1 MRRAWLAEFGVVRR
15 IPTIDARNRDLTG
28 FPEGSAAGQAKQKAS
43 KPGRIRVP
51 FIRVLLAVTLA
62 ALAGGGIAWLLD
74 SRSTAEMCWAA
85 GTVAAIVPSLWWVV
99 SALRQGRLGVDI
111 IAVLSLIG
119 ALAVREY
126 LAGALIGVMLATGR
140 ALEAAAERRA
150 AKDLR
155 SLLDRA
161 PRRARRRTPE
171 GVVTVPLDEVA
182 VDDVLVIGPGEMV
195 PVDAR
200 IVSGSATLDESVLTG
215 ESAQVERRSGE
226 EVRSGAM
233 NAGAAVEIRATA
245 TASNSTYAGIV
256 RLAQEAA
263 AESAPVVRFAD
274 RIAAWFVPLALSAAG
289 LAWLFAGLA
298 ERAVAVLV
306 VATPCPLLLAAP
318 VAIVSGLS
326 RASRLGVVI
335 RGGGPLEILGRATT
349 LVLDKTGTLTTGR
362 PRGTDIVA
370 GPGRTAAEVLRIAA
384 SADQFSPHV
393 LARAILDEAATRGL
407 SLSFPTDV
415 VEDAGKGITA
425 TVDGHRVTVGNHA
438 LPPDPPQWAAAVLS
452 RARFDGAGVVWVNI
466 DGELAGAILL
476 IDPIR
481 PDAPRTIR
489 RLRVAGITRL
499 VMLTGDRPA
508 PAEQIGAVLGLDEVR
523 AQQSPADKVAGV
535 CAEKSNAITAMVG
548 DGVNDAPAL
557 AAASVGIAMGAH
569 GSSASSEAADIVL
582 TTDRLDRVADAMTI
596 ARRSRGIALQ
606 SAATG
611 MGLSLLAM
619 GFAAVGLLPPAI
631 GALLQEAID
640 VAVILNA
647 LRALHSDS
655 GTPALGAKTEELI
668 RGFSA
673 DHDRMRD
680 DLSML
685 RDAGHQLASGDRA
698 AALTSLRRADAF
710 LRQTVLPHE
719 HAEDRKLYP
728 ALAGPLGSLEATA
741 TMSRM
746 HAEIDRLARRLHA
759 HLEIADGSGGIRD
772 EQIDDLLA
780 SLYGLHT
787 LLSLHFVQEEENFFV
802 LLPAHEH
809 DASAKDDRRTLR

>member
-1 MRRAWLAEFGVVRR
+1 MQKTSRAGLMHESVVRM
-15 IPTIDARNRDLTG
+15 
-28 FPEGSAAGQAKQKAS
+28 
-43 KPGRIRVP
+43 
-51 FIRVLLAVTLA
+51 LLAATLG
-62 ALAGGGIAWLLD
+62 ALVAGGVGWLVGV
-74 SRSTAEMCWAA
+74 RGVAEMCWAA
-85 GTVAAIVPSLWWVV
+85 GTAAAIVPSVWWVV
-99 SALRQGRLGVDI
+99 SALRHGRLGVDI
-111 IAVLSLIG
+111 IAVLSLVG

-161 PRRARRRTPE
+161 PRQARRRTSA
-171 GVVTVPLDEVA
+171 GVVSVPLDEV
-182 VDDVLVIGPGEMV
+182 VIGDVLVIGPGEMV

-200 IVSGSATLDESVLTG
+200 IVSECATLDESVLTG
-215 ESAQVERRSGE
+215 ESVQVERRSGH
-226 EVRSGAM
+226 EVYSGAI
-233 NAGAAVEIRATA
+233 NAGAAVEVCATA
-245 TASNSTYAGIV
+245 TARDSTYAGIV
-256 RLAQEAA
+256 ALAQEAA
-263 AESAPVVRFAD
+263 AESAPVVRLAD

-289 LAWLFAGLA
+289 VAWLFTGLA

-362 PRGTDIVA
+362 PRGTDVVV
-370 GPGRTAAEVLRIAA
+370 GPGRTPADVLRIAA

-393 LARAILDEAATRGL
+393 LARAIVHEAATRGL
-407 SLSFPTDV
+407 LLTIPADV
-415 VEDAGKGITA
+415 VEDAGKGIAA

-438 LPPDPPQWAAAVLS
+438 LPSDPPQWAVAALS
-452 RARFDGAGVVWVNI
+452 RARFDGVVVVWVNI

-476 IDPIR
+476 IDPVR

-489 RLRVAGITRL
+489 RLRASGITRL
-499 VMLTGDRPA
+499 IMLTGDRPA

-523 AQQSPADKVAGV
+523 AQQSPADKVTGV
-535 CAEKSNAITAMVG
+535 RVEKSKAVTAMVG

-596 ARRSRGIALQ
+596 ARRARRIALQ
-606 SAATG
+606 SAITG
-611 MGLSLLAM
+611 MGLSLAAM

-631 GALLQEAID
+631 GALLQEGID

-647 LRALHSDS
+647 LRVLHGGS
-655 GTPALGAKTEELI
+655 GTPALEAKTEELI
-668 RGFSA
+668 RRFSA
-673 DHDRMRD
+673 EHDRMRD
-680 DLSML
+680 DLSMF
-685 RDAGHQLASGDRA
+685 RDAGQLLASGDRT
-698 AALTSLRRADAF
+698 AALASLRRADAF
-710 LRQTVLPHE
+710 LHQTLLPHE
-719 HAEDRKLYP
+719 HDEDRKLYP
-728 ALAGPLGSLEATA
+728 ALARPLGSPEATA

-746 HAEIDRLARRLHA
+746 HAEIDRLAHRLHA
-759 HLEIADGSGGIRD
+759 HVQVADGSGGIRD
-772 EQIDDLLA
+772 DQVDDLLA
-780 SLYGLHT
+780 CLYGLHAM
-787 LLSLHFVQEEENFFV
+787 LSLHFIQEEENFFV
-802 LLPAHEH
+802 LLAAPEH
-809 DASAKDDRRTLR
+809 DAPLRDDRRAL